1 MMFQYRPLLLAAML
15 AFAIPA
21 SADPAPFDLA
31 GPNLDV
37 TVTRGAKTLP
47 ISQIPNLA
55 AGDRL
60 WIKAD
65 LPSTQS
71 AHYLMVLAVLRGS
84 TNPPPPD
91 WFFRCETWKGKCAQE
106 GLNVTVPQD
115 AQQMLVFLAPQTSGD
130 FKTLVN
136 AVRARPGVF
145 VRTSQ
150 DLNQATLDR
159 SRLESYLVAIRSLN
173 DADPTKLQEA
183 APLLAR
189 SLAIKVDD
197 KCLERAAQL
206 QAPCLMQGQA
216 SLILD
221 DLHSNSIV
229 DALTSGPAGDLAM
242 QASSTAQLGYGYY
255 SPYVASVMDIARI
268 FDSFRTA
275 QYQYI
280 PALTAQ
286 HGKQLALTLNTPP
299 SFQDPK
305 SVLVAAL
312 PAVELAQPPPL
323 HAVNPKEVLCARKA
337 DLVVPVQGAPL
348 VFSTDYAH
356 EVAFTLTTKD
366 HKSFDLP
373 ARADPVQGGFVVNTS
388 SLAAAHLDD
397 NLQGALHGY
406 WGFEKYDGPS
416 FRLVNTRA
424 QSWELA
430 PDDQGALIVG
440 REDVV
445 HLRAG
450 SVACIDRIV
459 LKDPG
464 GKELKAAW
472 RGVSPSEVEVR
483 LPLQAASP
491 GALTLAVTQYGA
503 SEPQSLELR
512 AFSEAGHVDLFSI
525 HAEDNQGILKGTRL
539 DEVAG
544 LSIKGIEFAPAK
556 LARTPSGDEL
566 SLVAQD
572 AQAAT
577 ALKQGDA
584 TAGITLKDG
593 RAIALK
599 TFVGAPRPSAAL
611 IGKSVLPSVSRS
623 ESNIL
628 LSDQNELP
636 QDAKLTFSVRAKS
649 PTVFGHDEAIEV
661 ATADESFSTAL
672 NIGNGGITLENSNV
686 AVARLNPTKA
696 FGPSAFGPLRFRV
709 VANGVMGD
717 WQTLATI
724 VRLPVLKELKCPAA
738 TDMPCKLFG
747 SDLFLVDSVS
757 NEAQFSH
764 PVQVPDGFT
773 GYSLSVPHPTDGQL
787 FVKLRDDPSAIH
799 SVALTTQELT
809 SELGAAH
816 LAARHPAATGVSAP
830 PPDSEPQPSTA
841 GTAGVPASPTPAAAA
856 PVNEPQPPQL

>member
-1 MMFQYRPLLLAAML
+1 
-15 AFAIPA
+15 
-21 SADPAPFDLA
+21 
-31 GPNLDV
+31 
-37 TVTRGAKTLP
+37 
-47 ISQIPNLA
+47 
-55 AGDRL
+55 
-60 WIKAD
+60 
-65 LPSTQS
+65 
-71 AHYLMVLAVLRGS
+71 
-84 TNPPPPD
+84 
-91 WFFRCETWKGKCAQE
+91 
-106 GLNVTVPQD
+106 
-115 AQQMLVFLAPQTSGD
+115 MLVFLAPQTSGD

-173 DADPTKLQEA
+173 DADPTKLQAA

-221 DLHSNSIV
+221 DLHSTSIV
-229 DALTSGPAGDLAM
+229 EALTSGPAGDLAM

-286 HGKQLALTLNTPP
+286 HGKELALTLNTPP

-323 HAVNPKEVLCARKA
+323 HAVNPKEALCARKA
-337 DLVVPVQGAPL
+337 DLVVPVEGAPL

-356 EVAFTLTTKD
+356 EVTLTISTKD
-366 HKSFDLP
+366 HRNLDLP
-373 ARADPVQGGFVVNTS
+373 ARADPVQGGFVVNTA
-388 SLAAAHLDD
+388 SLNAAHLDD
-397 NLQGALHGY
+397 SLQGVLHGY
-406 WGFEKYDGPS
+406 WGFEKYNGPS
-416 FRLVNTRA
+416 FRLVNSRA
-424 QSWELA
+424 QSWELV
-430 PDDQGALIVG
+430 PGDQGALIVG

-450 SVACIDRIV
+450 SVACIERIV
-459 LKDPG
+459 LKDPAG
-464 GKELKAAW
+464 NELKATW
-472 RGVSPSEVEVR
+472 RGVNPNEVEVR
-483 LPLQAASP
+483 LPLQAATP
-491 GALTLAVTQYGA
+491 GGLTLAVSQYGA
-503 SEPQSLELR
+503 NGPQSLELR
-512 AFSEAGHVDLFSI
+512 AFAEAGHIDLFSI
-525 HAEDNQGILKGTRL
+525 HAEDTEGILKGTRL
-539 DEVAG
+539 DEVAALAIRG
-544 LSIKGIEFAPAK
+544 VDFAPGK
-556 LARTPSGDEL
+556 LARTPNGDEL
-566 SLVAQD
+566 MLVAQN
-572 AQAAT
+572 APAAT

-584 TAGITLKDG
+584 TASVMLKDG
-593 RAIALK
+593 RAIDVK
-599 TFVGAPRPSAAL
+599 TLVGAPRPSAAL
-611 IGKSVLPSVSRS
+611 IGKSVLPSASRS

-628 LSDQNELP
+628 ISDQSELP

-649 PTVFGHDEAIEV
+649 PAVFGHDEAIEV

-672 NIGNGGITLENSNV
+672 TMGNGAITLENSNV
-686 AVARLNPTKA
+686 AVAQLNPARA

-709 VANGVMGD
+709 VANGVTGD
-717 WQTLATI
+717 WQPLATL
-724 VRLPVLKELKCPAA
+724 VRLPVLKELKCPAMA
-738 TDMPCKLFG
+738 DMPCKLFG
-747 SDLFLVDSVS
+747 SDLFLVDAVS
-757 NEAQFSH
+757 NEAQFTH

-787 FVKLRDDPSAIH
+787 FVKLRDDPAAVH
-799 SVALTTQELT
+799 AVALATQELA
-809 SELGAAH
+809 SESAAAH
-816 LAARHPAATGVSAP
+816 LAARDAADREPPADGRPVQA
-830 PPDSEPQPSTA
+830 A
-841 GTAGVPASPTPAAAA
+841 GPALPGAA
-856 PVNEPQPPQL
+856 PATLPPQL

>member
-1 MMFQYRPLLLAAML
+1 MVFQYRLLLLTAAL
-15 AFAIPA
+15 AFANAAP
-21 SADPAPFDLA
+21 ADPAPFDLA

-37 TVTRGAKTLP
+37 TVTRGGKTLP
-47 ISQIPNLA
+47 ISEVPNLA

-84 TNPPPPD
+84 TNPPPID
-91 WFFRCETWKGKCAQE
+91 WFYSCETWKGKCAQD
-106 GLNVTVPQD
+106 GLDVTVPQD

-159 SRLESYLVAIRSLN
+159 SRLESYLSAIRSLN

-189 SLAIKVDD
+189 SLAVKVDE
-197 KCLERAAQL
+197 KCLDRVAQL

-216 SLILD
+216 ALILD
-221 DLHSNSIV
+221 DGHSTSIV
-229 DALTSGPAGDLAM
+229 EALTSGPAGDLAM
-242 QASSTAQLGYGYY
+242 QASSTPQLGYGYY
-255 SPYVASVMDIARI
+255 GPYVASVMDIARI
-268 FDSFRTA
+268 LDSFRTA

-280 PALTAQ
+280 PALSAQ
-286 HGKQLALTLNTPP
+286 HGNQLALTLNAPP

-312 PAVELAQPPPL
+312 PAVERAQPPPL
-323 HAVNPKEVLCARKA
+323 HAVNPKEALCARKT
-337 DLVVPVQGAPL
+337 DLVVPVEGAPL

-356 EVAFTLTTKD
+356 EVALSVSAKD
-366 HKSFDLP
+366 HKTIDLP
-373 ARADPVQGGFVVNTS
+373 AKADPAQGGFVVDTS
-388 SLAAAHLDD
+388 ALNGTHLDD
-397 NLQGALHGY
+397 NIQGALHGY

-416 FRLVNTRA
+416 FHLVNPRA
-424 QSWELA
+424 QAWELA
-430 PDDQGALIVG
+430 PSDQGALIVG
-440 REDVV
+440 REDIV

-450 SVACIDRIV
+450 SVACIERV
-459 LKDPG
+459 VMKDAA

-472 RGVSPSEVEVR
+472 KGINPNEVEVR
-483 LPLQAASP
+483 LPMQAASP

-512 AFSEAGHVDLFSI
+512 AFSEAGHIDLFSI
-525 HAEDNQGILKGTRL
+525 HAEDTQGILKGTRL

-544 LSIKGIEFAPAK
+544 LVINGIDFAPAK
-556 LARTPSGDEL
+556 LSRSQSGDEL
-566 SLVAQD
+566 SLVAKD
-572 AQAAT
+572 AQAVT
-577 ALKQGDA
+577 ALKQGDT
-584 TAGITLKDG
+584 TARITLQDG
-593 RAIALK
+593 RAIDLQ
-599 TFVGAPRPSAAL
+599 TFVNAPRPSAAL
-611 IGKSVLPSVSRS
+611 IGRSVQPSASTS

-636 QDAKLTFSVRAKS
+636 QDAKLTFSVRAKL

-661 ATADESFSTAL
+661 ATADEAFSTVL
-672 NIGNGGITLENSNV
+672 TLGNGAITLENSNV
-686 AVARLNPTKA
+686 AVAKLSPLKA
-696 FGPSAFGPLRFRV
+696 FGSSAFGPLRFRV

-717 WQTLATI
+717 WQTLATL
-724 VRLPVLKELKCPAA
+724 VRLPVLKELKCPAT
-738 TDMPCKLFG
+738 TDLPCKLFG

-799 SVALTTQELT
+799 SVALSTQEL
-809 SELGAAH
+809 SSALESGHVAVRRA
-816 LAARHPAATGVSAP
+816 AATGVAAP
-830 PPDSEPQPSTA
+830 APAADAKPPTAETPAVPS
-841 GTAGVPASPTPAAAA
+841 ASPIAPAAQ
-856 PVNEPQPPQL
+856 PQPPQP